1 MKTILKEQDFEIKA
15 VRVEMTNGTYEV
27 RCALYHKGE
36 KLGIMQTPMS
46 KLDKNIYQFRNFRDT
61 VSYPMMSNILE
72 AVEDSYNG
80 LDIIHQV
87 KGVGWQYNKDG
98 ALVGFAGA
106 KYLGE
111 DGLAVEREP
120 IDLPLKADGMRFDT
134 VKKINDYSAGNI
146 KRQVLLAVS
155 LSAPISGALDE
166 NLVTALVGKTSVGK
180 TICENLCRS
189 FYSKVFNKTELDFDD
204 TENYITQ
211 SLIDNKG
218 IFVAIDDTSLADK
231 IDFDTFVYRLAN
243 GTERGRMRRDSQLS
257 DRGSWATSIMV
268 SAEKSILANGKPDL
282 KGKFRRLLELDIYLG
297 DLFDSAE
304 QAEMIKELSQDNNG
318 VIAYKFVS
326 YILRNKLVSSLKE
339 LLKSEVKSIRAV
351 ANSED
356 PLMNALCYKI
366 GIITLSAKWANESI
380 GFTFDI
386 EGIRD
391 CLLNI
396 CEENVR
402 LAREMTD
409 DTAIFKNVYE
419 GFYADISK
427 GSGEAKVTVD
437 TETFKETSKK
447 YYSRLKVKKDKEW
460 KNLLVEHGCFIGV
473 PGERVGGVRCYTL
486 KRLEDENNA

>member
-27 RCALYHKGE
+27 RCALYHNGE

-61 VSYPMMSNILE
+61 VSYPMLSNILE
-72 AVEDSYNG
+72 VVEDSYND

-87 KGVGWQYNKDG
+87 KGVGWQYNKNRTI
-98 ALVGFAGA
+98 VGFTGA
-106 KYLGE
+106 KYLDI
-111 DGLAVEREP
+111 DGLAVEREST
-120 IDLPLKADGMRFDT
+120 DLPLKANGMSSD
-134 VKKINDYSAGNI
+134 VVEKINDYSAGNI
-146 KRQVLLAVS
+146 KRQLLLAVG
-155 LSAPISGALDE
+155 LSAPICGLLNE
-166 NLVTALVGKTSVGK
+166 NLVMALVGKTSVGK

-211 SLIDNKG
+211 SLIDNQG
-218 IFVAIDDTSLADK
+218 VFVAIDDTSLTDK
-231 IDFDTFVYRLAN
+231 KDFDTFVYRLAN

-268 SAEKSILANGKPDL
+268 SAEKSILFDGKPDL
-282 KGKFRRLLELDIYLG
+282 QGKFRRMIELDVYQG

-304 QAEMIKELSQDNNG
+304 QAEMIKELVQDNNG
-318 VIAYKFVS
+318 VIAYEFVS
-326 YILRNKLVSSLKE
+326 YILKNKLVSSLKE

-351 ANSED
+351 VSSEE

-366 GIITLSAKWANESI
+366 GIITLSSKWANESI
-380 GFTFDI
+380 GFTFDV

-409 DTAIFKNVYE
+409 DTAIFKKVY
-419 GFYADISK
+419 GDFYADISK
-427 GSGEAKVTVD
+427 GSDEFKITVD
-437 TETFKETSKK
+437 AETFKETSKK
-447 YYSRLKVKKDKEW
+447 YYSRLKVTKDKEW
-460 KNLLVEHGCFIGV
+460 KHLLVEHDCFIGT
-473 PGERVGGVRCYTL
+473 PGERIGGVRCYTL
-486 KRLEDENNA
+486 KRLED